1 VSTRKRTSK
10 TSVGTKSTAA
20 KTAGKKAPARKKKAP
35 AAKKR
40 TSTRARAAAA
50 PEPVAVPEALAASA
64 AMVPAVVAEVIPAS
78 PETAAEV
85 AASGGRRG
93 IFFDVENT
101 SRSED
106 IGRVLEHLGID
117 WTRQAV
123 TFTAVGNWRV
133 IGHETARLLAQ
144 RGASLVHS
152 APSVGVRD
160 WSDLRIAVGAGV
172 WLAGARPG
180 DVIEIVSDDQAF
192 DAVGDVAA
200 SLGVTFRRL
209 SYRAL
214 AGVSRT
220 SAPAA
225 EPIRASAPR
234 SSSRRRRG
242 GRRTSRDGR
251 DDRRDE
257 RNDRRDERR
266 SPVAASPRPQPSRP
280 HAVVERPAPAAA
292 DVDEVP
298 APEDEIVGLLRDL
311 LIASPRGVSLDVL
324 ANELRER
331 GFRRPPGSYRLITR
345 LKHIKEVRVIGGN
358 ITLAESSRAAEP
370 ARTLPPPRRAEPAHV
385 AETPIAL
392 EPPADGWEV
401 VDAEIEAELVEGDE
415 PEGEGEVAEAAG
427 DESSAENG
435 TSNGGTGRR
444 RRRRGGRRRRG
455 RRNGNGETTAAPA
468 GEGPAI
474 EEPGELDLG
483 PADLDL
489 GPDVF

>member
-1 VSTRKRTSK
+1 VTTRKRTSK
-10 TSVGTKSTAA
+10 TPTSPRTTAA
-20 KTAGKKAPARKKKAP
+20 KTAAKKTAARKRTTST
-35 AAKKR
+35 AKKR
-40 TSTRARAAAA
+40 STARAAAA
-50 PEPVAVPEALAASA
+50 EPAAPELARVPASLE
-64 AMVPAVVAEVIPAS
+64 PAVVAEVVPAS

-106 IGRVLEHLGID
+106 IGRVLEHLQID

-214 AGVSRT
+214 AGMS
-220 SAPAA
+220 
-225 EPIRASAPR
+225 RASAPVAEAAKSAPR
-234 SSSRRRRG
+234 GPRRRRG

-251 DDRRDE
+251 RIDE
-257 RNDRRDERR
+257 R
-266 SPVAASPRPQPSRP
+266 SAPVAATPRSAEPARS
-280 HAVVERPAPAAA
+280 HAVPARVAPAPAAA
-292 DVDEVP
+292 DEVP

-311 LIASPRGVSLDVL
+311 LVASPKGVSLDAL

-358 ITLAESSRAAEP
+358 ITLVDAPRAPEARVHATHRAAEP
-370 ARTLPPPRRAEPAHV
+370 TRV
-385 AETPIAL
+385 AETPVAL
-392 EPPADGWEV
+392 EPPAEPWADSDSELAAADDS
-401 VDAEIEAELVEGDE
+401 DAGAAEGADDE
-415 PEGEGEVAEAAG
+415 PP
-427 DESSAENG
+427 AENG
-435 TSNGGTGRR
+435 TTNGGTGRR

-455 RRNGNGETTAAPA
+455 RRNGNGESLAAPA
-468 GEGPAI
+468 GDLPALV
-474 EEPGELDLG
+474 EPTEADVIPADLG
-483 PADLDL
+483 PE
-489 GPDVF
+489 FF

>member
-1 VSTRKRTSK
+1 VTTRKRTSK
-10 TSVGTKSTAA
+10 NTTSTRTPAA
-20 KTAGKKAPARKKKAP
+20 KTAPKKTAARKRP
-35 AAKKR
+35 TSTAKKR
-40 TSTRARAAAA
+40 STARAAIDVEPAA
-50 PEPVAVPEALAASA
+50 QELVAVPAALE
-64 AMVPAVVAEVIPAS
+64 PAVVAEVVPAS
-78 PETAAEV
+78 PESAAQV

-106 IGRVLEHLGID
+106 IGRVLEFLQID

-123 TFTAVGNWRV
+123 TFHAVGNWRV

-160 WSDLRIAVGAGV
+160 WSDLRIAVAAGV

-214 AGVSRT
+214 AGMH
-220 SAPAA
+220 
-225 EPIRASAPR
+225 RASAPVAEAAKSGPR
-234 SSSRRRRG
+234 QPRRRRG

-251 DDRRDE
+251 RIDE
-257 RNDRRDERR
+257 R
-266 SPVAASPRPQPSRP
+266 AASPAPRPEPARQP
-280 HAVVERPAPAAA
+280 AMPARAATPASP
-292 DVDEVP
+292 DEVP

-311 LIASPRGVSLDVL
+311 LIASPKGVSLDAL

-345 LKHIKEVRVIGGN
+345 LKHIKEVRVVGGN
-358 ITLAESSRAAEP
+358 ITLVDAQ
-370 ARTLPPPRRAEPAHV
+370 RTSDAPRTREATHV
-385 AETPIAL
+385 AESPLAF
-392 EPPADGWEV
+392 EPPAEPWADT
-401 VDAEIEAELVEGDE
+401 DLAAADE
-415 PEGEGEVAEAAG
+415 PGGESEGPD
-427 DESSAENG
+427 DEPTAENG
-435 TSNGGTGRR
+435 TTNGGTGRR

-455 RRNGNGETTAAPA
+455 RRNGNGESQAAPA
-468 GEGPAI
+468 EDTPSLV
-474 EEPGELDLG
+474 EPVAEMDPG
-483 PADLDL
+483 PADLDF
-489 GPDVF
+489 GFDPF

>member
-1 VSTRKRTSK
+1 VTTRKRTSK
-10 TSVGTKSTAA
+10 TTTSLRTPAA
-20 KTAGKKAPARKKKAP
+20 KTAAKKTAARKRTTST
-35 AAKKR
+35 AKKR
-40 TSTRARAAAA
+40 STAGAAIEV
-50 PEPVAVPEALAASA
+50 EPPVHELVAVPAELE
-64 AMVPAVVAEVIPAS
+64 PAVVAEVVPAS
-78 PETAAEV
+78 PESAAQV

-106 IGRVLEHLGID
+106 IGRVLEYLQID

-123 TFTAVGNWRV
+123 TFHAVGNWRV

-160 WSDLRIAVGAGV
+160 WSDLRIAVAAGV

-214 AGVSRT
+214 AGVHRA

-225 EPIRASAPR
+225 ETAKTAQRGP
-234 SSSRRRRG
+234 RRRRG

-251 DDRRDE
+251 RIDE
-257 RNDRRDERR
+257 RS
-266 SPVAASPRPQPSRP
+266 SP
-280 HAVVERPAPAAA
+280 PAPAPRAA
-292 DVDEVP
+292 QPARPPAMPARAAGADEVP
-298 APEDEIVGLLRDL
+298 APEDEIVGLVRDL
-311 LIASPRGVSLDVL
+311 LIASPKGVSLDVL

-345 LKHIKEVRVIGGN
+345 LKHIKEVRVVGGN
-358 ITLAESSRAAEP
+358 ITLVDAPRASEAPRKPEP
-370 ARTLPPPRRAEPAHV
+370 THV
-385 AETPIAL
+385 AETALAL
-392 EPPADGWEV
+392 ERPVEQVEGWVEDEMAADEPGRGSEGG
-401 VDAEIEAELVEGDE
+401 DAEPA
-415 PEGEGEVAEAAG
+415 
-427 DESSAENG
+427 AENG

-455 RRNGNGETTAAPA
+455 RGKGNGESVAAPA
-468 GEGPAI
+468 GDMPAVV
-474 EEPGELDLG
+474 EPAELDLG

-489 GPDVF
+489 GFDPF

>member
-1 VSTRKRTSK
+1 MTTRKRTSK
-10 TSVGTKSTAA
+10 TPTATRTTAA
-20 KTAGKKAPARKKKAP
+20 KTAAKKAPARKKKAAP
-35 AAKKR
+35 AKKR
-40 TSTRARAAAA
+40 STRRAAAA
-50 PEPVAVPEALAASA
+50 PEPVVVPEALAAPA
-64 AMVPAVVAEVIPAS
+64 AIEPAVVAQVIPAS
-78 PETAAEV
+78 PESAAEV

-106 IGRVLEHLGID
+106 IGRVLEHLQID

-160 WSDLRIAVGAGV
+160 WSDLRIAVAAGV

-180 DVIEIVSDDQAF
+180 DIVEIVSDDQAF

-214 AGVSRT
+214 AGMSRS

-225 EPIRASAPR
+225 EPPRTSSQR

-242 GRRTSRDGR
+242 GRRTARDGR

-257 RNDRRDERR
+257 RDDRRDTRR
-266 SPVAASPRPQPSRP
+266 SPIAASPRPEPSRP
-280 HAVVERPAPAAA
+280 AIAAPTAAG
-292 DVDEVP
+292 VDEVP

-311 LIASPRGVSLDVL
+311 LIASPRGVSLDAL

-345 LKHIKEVRVIGGN
+345 LKHIKEVKIIGGN
-358 ITLAESSRAAEP
+358 ITLAESASSRP
-370 ARTLPPPRRAEPAHV
+370 ADAPRALPPPRIAEPVHV
-385 AETPIAL
+385 AETPL
-392 EPPADGWEV
+392 EASDDPWDEV
-401 VDAEIEAELVEGDE
+401 DQEPTGDE
-415 PEGEGEVAEAAG
+415 PEAPEGDAAEASADEPAG
-427 DESSAENG
+427 ENG
-435 TSNGGTGRR
+435 GGTGRR

-455 RRNGNGETTAAPA
+455 RRNGNGEGSGEGNGETTTAPA
-468 GEGPAI
+468 GEGAAI
-474 EEPGELDLG
+474 DEPTDLDLE
-483 PADLDL
+483 PADIDL
-489 GPDVF
+489 GPDAY

>member
-1 VSTRKRTSK
+1 VTTRKRTSK
-10 TSVGTKSTAA
+10 TSSSTRSTAA
-20 KTAGKKAPARKKKAP
+20 KTAAKKAPARKKKAP

-40 TSTRARAAAA
+40 TSSRAAAA
-50 PEPVAVPEALAASA
+50 AIAEPVAVPAALAAPA
-64 AMVPAVVAEVIPAS
+64 ALEPAIVAEVVPAS

-106 IGRVLEHLGID
+106 IGRVLEHLQID

-214 AGVSRT
+214 AGMS
-220 SAPAA
+220 
-225 EPIRASAPR
+225 RASAPPAEPAR
-234 SSSRRRRG
+234 TSTPRGGSRRRRG
-242 GRRTSRDGR
+242 GRRPLRDER
-251 DDRRDE
+251 DDRRD
-257 RNDRRDERR
+257 DRR
-266 SPVAASPRPQPSRP
+266 SPVAASPRPQPSRAP
-280 HAVVERPAPAAA
+280 AIAERMPPAAA
-292 DVDEVP
+292 NADEVP

-311 LIASPRGVSLDVL
+311 LIASPRGVSLDAL

-358 ITLAESSRAAEP
+358 ITLVDAPRAAEP
-370 ARTLPPPRRAEPAHV
+370 ARALPAPRRAEPAHV
-385 AETPIAL
+385 AETPVAL

-401 VDAEIEAELVEGDE
+401 VDVEAEPIEGDE
-415 PEGEGEVAEAAG
+415 PDGGGEVAEAAG
-427 DESSAENG
+427 DEPTTENG

-455 RRNGNGETTAAPA
+455 RRGNGETTAAPA
-468 GEGPAI
+468 GEGPALD
-474 EEPGELDLG
+474 EPGELDLG